1 MISLPVDGD
10 ALVTAATAVAWP
22 FLRTSAL
29 LMAAPVLSARVLPV
43 QVRILLAFGLSLMIA
58 ALMETPPAIDPFSL
72 AGLVLAVQQIV
83 IGAAMGFI
91 LAMVFSVLAQA
102 GENIALGMGLGFASI
117 NDPVGGVTIPVVS
130 QYYTVVGTLVFLSLG
145 GHVLLIEA
153 LIRSFEVLP
162 VGIDGLSTDALMGL
176 VLWGGEMLAWGVLI
190 SLPAVAAMLLVN
202 LAFGVVTRAAPQ
214 LNVLAVGLPLT
225 ILLGFAAMLLTLPAL
240 VDALG
245 ELFAA
250 GFALIE
256 RILLA

>member
-1 MISLPVDGD
+1 MIALPFDGE
-10 ALVTAATAVAWP
+10 ALLAAVNAVAWP

-29 LMAAPVLSARVLPV
+29 LLAAPVLSARVLPV
-43 QVRILLAFGLSLMIA
+43 QVRILLAFGLSLMVA
-58 ALMETPPAIDPFSL
+58 ALMEAPPLIDPFTL
-72 AGLVLAVQQIV
+72 QGLVLAVQQVV
-83 IGAAMGFI
+83 IGAAMGFV

-130 QYYTVVGTLVFLSLG
+130 QYYSVVGTLVFLALG

-153 LIRSFEVLP
+153 LIRSFEMLP
-162 VGIDGLSTDALMGL
+162 VGIDGLSRDALLRL

-240 VDALG
+240 VDTLA

-250 GFALIE
+250 GYELIE
-256 RILLA
+256 QILLS